1 MKPIKI
7 LSIDGGGIRGLI
19 PTIVLA
25 KIEEMTGKP
34 VCRLF
39 DLIAGT
45 STGGIL
51 ALALTM
57 PAKDNKTAPAYSAEN
72 LVSLY
77 TEKGEK
83 IFTNNI
89 FHGID
94 TVNGL
99 FGEKYPSSGID
110 SVLKECFGTSMLSEA
125 LAPILISAY
134 EIRLAKPFFFKSRH
148 AKNPLKENYDFL
160 MWQVARATSAAPTYF
175 EPAQITVNDSGGVG
189 YYTLVDGGVYANNP
203 SMCAFAEAKV
213 MFGNA
218 ADIMLLSLG
227 TGEAART
234 ISYKDA
240 KDWGL
245 VQWAKPILDIVFDG
259 ISDTVDY
266 QINQLLNNNRYY
278 RMQTNL
284 AQTGKGMDDASKEN
298 IRELK
303 LLGQSIVE
311 EWQKNGKLEKL
322 CRQLT

>member
-1 MKPIKI
+1 MKPIKV

-19 PTIVLA
+19 PATVLA

-57 PAKDNKTAPAYSAEN
+57 PAKDNRKLPAYSAED
-72 LVSLY
+72 LISLY
-77 TEKGEK
+77 TENGEK
-83 IFTNNI
+83 IFSSNI
-89 FHGID
+89 FHGIV

-110 SVLKECFGTSMLSEA
+110 TVLKNCFGTAMLSEA
-125 LAPILISAY
+125 LAPVLISAY
-134 EIRLAKPFFFKSRH
+134 EIGLAKPFFFKSRH

-160 MWQVARATSAAPTYF
+160 MWQVARSTSAAPTYF
-175 EPAQITVNDSGGVG
+175 EPARITVNGSGAAGD
-189 YYTLVDGGVYANNP
+189 YTFVDGGVYANNP

-227 TGEAART
+227 TGESART
-234 ISYKDA
+234 ISFKDA

-259 ISDTVDY
+259 VSDTVDY

-284 AQTGKGMDDASKEN
+284 AQTGKGMDDAGKEN
-298 IRELK
+298 INELK
-303 LLGQSIVE
+303 HLGQSIIE